1 MKNYE
6 VDFYDPSNGATSPI
20 DTLVNYPDDY
30 TAEKYVEDCLKNA
43 DADYNNMLATGSI
56 SLVEWE

>member
-6 VDFYDPSNGATSPI
+6 VNYYDPSNGATSPI
-20 DTLVNYPDDY
+20 DTLINYPDDY

-43 DADYNNMLATGSI
+43 DTDYNDMLADGFV
-56 SLVEWE
+56 SLVEFE

>member
-20 DTLVNYPDDY
+20 DTLVNYPNDY
-30 TAEKYVEDCLKNA
+30 TAEKYVQDCLKNA
-43 DADYNNMLATGSI
+43 DADYNNMLADGFV
-56 SLVEWE
+56 SLVEFE

>member
-30 TAEKYVEDCLKNA
+30 TAKKYVEDCLKNA
-43 DADYNNMLATGSI
+43 DADYNNMLAAGSV